1 VVRSEEPA
9 GEASRAAA
17 EEAPKRGSGAFAEK
31 SQGAPPV
38 FAMAR
43 STAELFPDGIPR
55 TGGTT
60 ARIDRIASARAQ
72 DFRQNQFARWRTR

>member
-1 VVRSEEPA
+1 VVRSEVRAPAEVSALAPAAPGAVLGGASEPA
-9 GEASRAAA
+9 
-17 EEAPKRGSGAFAEK
+17 PF
-31 SQGAPPV
+31 V
-38 FAMAR
+38 MAR

-72 DFRQNQFARWRTR
+72 DFRQNQFARWRAR